1 MEIKEPVLLQVK
13 KRTVEFSMYTWV
25 VLFVTMLAGVAAPLN
40 QFKVPPVIPVLMEQ
54 FHLDLTAVGLLMS
67 IFAITGLVLAL
78 PAGIILHK
86 LGAKLTGLMAI
97 ASLLLGVVLGA
108 VSTDMTLLLSSRLIE
123 GIGMGL
129 IAVVGPA
136 VITLWFPPKKR
147 GLPMGIWATWVPLGS
162 LVIYNLAPL
171 VNSLAGWQAVW
182 WVVAL
187 ITLAI
192 FVLYLLLFR
201 VPENNGTVGSNQFDG
216 AVASISYLDAIRSRE
231 IWLLALSF
239 CCFNFVVIGVIAT
252 FFPAFLKSVRNFS
265 LAEASYVTSIKMLV
279 CVVIAPLIGWISDKV
294 GSPRKI
300 ILISFAGLMLFMIFP
315 FNLSG
320 WMISLLMV
328 FLGFIA
334 AAISTATFSS
344 APEVT
349 RPGYPVGITIGVV
362 MIGQNLGQLAGPL
375 VFSRLV
381 ENIGWA
387 TAGYWMIVVLI
398 IGFAATWLIKMK

>member
-1 MEIKEPVLLQVK
+1 MEIEEPVLLQVDK
-13 KRTVEFSMYTWV
+13 KTIEFPKYAWV
-25 VLFVTMLAGVAAPLN
+25 VLFVTILAGVAAPLN
-40 QFKVPPVIPVLMEQ
+40 QFKVPPVMPVLMEQ
-54 FHLDLTAVGLLMS
+54 FQLDLTAVGLLMS

-78 PAGIILHK
+78 PAGIILHR
-86 LGAKLTGLMAI
+86 LGAKATGLIAV
-97 ASLLLGVVLGA
+97 ASLLIGVVLGA
-108 VSTDMTLLLSSRLIE
+108 VSNDITTLLSSRLIE

-136 VITLWFPPKKR
+136 VITMWFPPKKR

-162 LVIYNLAPL
+162 LIIYNLAPL

-182 WVVAL
+182 WVVAV
-187 ITLAI
+187 ITLVI
-192 FVLYLLLFR
+192 LVLYWLLFR
-201 VPENNGTVGSNQFDG
+201 VPQNSSTVGDGQSNGSD
-216 AVASISYLDAIRSRE
+216 VSISYMKAIHSRE
-231 IWLLALSF
+231 IWLLAVSF
-239 CCFNFVVIGVIAT
+239 CCFNFVVIGVIAS
-252 FFPAFLKSVRNFS
+252 FFPTFLKSVRDFS

-279 CVVIAPLIGWISDKV
+279 CVVLAPLIGWITDKV

-300 ILISFAGLMLFMIFP
+300 ILISFIGLMLFMIFP

-320 WMISLLMV
+320 WLISLLMV

-349 RPGYPVGITIGVV
+349 RSGYPVGITIGVV
-362 MIGQNLGQLAGPL
+362 MIGQNLGQLLGPV

-381 ENIGWA
+381 ENLGWA
-387 TAGYWMIVVLI
+387 PAGYWMIVVLI
-398 IGFAATWLIKMK
+398 IGFAATWFIKMK